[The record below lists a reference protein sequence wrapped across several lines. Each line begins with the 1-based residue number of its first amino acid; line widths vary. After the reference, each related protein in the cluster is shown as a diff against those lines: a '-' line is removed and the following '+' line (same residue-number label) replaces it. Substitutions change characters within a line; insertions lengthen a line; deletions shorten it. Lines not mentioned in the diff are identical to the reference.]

1 MPKSTP
7 QKEQNKKPKENQ
19 SKKLVLLDAHAILH
33 RAYHALPDFS
43 SNKGEPTGAL
53 YGLTAML
60 IKIIQELKPDYVV
73 ACYDLPEPTF
83 RHDVYEEYKGKRTKT
98 DDELIAQLDRSRDIF
113 EAFNVPIYEKSGFEA
128 DDILGTIVEQT
139 KDMKDLDIIIASG
152 DMDTLQLVDKK
163 RVQVYTLKK
172 GINDT
177 ILYDEKGVVER
188 FGFKP
193 ELLPDLKGL
202 WGDPSD
208 NIIGIVG
215 IGQITASKLIQA
227 FGSIEDIYKKLKKGH
242 APFEKAG
249 IKPRIIGLL
258 EDNEEEALFSKM
270 LALIRRDVPIKFS
283 IDENGW
289 RESIDIEKA
298 RALFE
303 ELSFRTLASR
313 FETLF
318 KTKDSEDLKDSE
330 ETDSK
335 EVKEEDIDE
344 ELLRE
349 TAVAL
354 WVLRS
359 DKTNPDLEDILQFT
373 HADSL
378 VDAHKD
384 ILAQI
389 KKQKLEKVY
398 EDIEKPLIPITEGMH
413 ELGIEIDVPYLK
425 TLSKE
430 YHKELS
436 KIEKRI
442 YKHAGEEFNVSSPKQ
457 LGEIL
462 FEKMGLSVKNQK
474 KTGTGQKS
482 TKESE
487 LEKMKDIHPIIE
499 DILSYR
505 ELRKLLS
512 TYIDNIPGMVGKDGR
527 LHAEFL
533 QTGTT
538 TGRMASR
545 NPNLQNI
552 PTKTELGRRIRNAF
566 VAKKGYQLLACDY
579 SQIELRA
586 AALLSGDEKLTEVF
600 KTGGDVHTAVASEVF
615 GVPPEQVN
623 KEMRR
628 RAKVINFGIIYGRGV
643 NALRQSLGKDTTT
656 RAEAQQFYNDYFK
669 QFSGLAH
676 YLDQVKAF
684 AHRTGYTETYF
695 GRKRY
700 FEGIKSSVP
709 FIRAS
714 AERMAINAPIQGTE
728 ADIVKHA
735 TIDVNTYIKK
745 NKLEKDVRLLL
756 NIHDELIFE
765 VKKDKINKV
774 APEIKRIME
783 SVLSPKETSGIIFEV
798 DTSVGNNWGEM
809 KSYKV

>member
-1 MPKSTP
+1 MPV
-7 QKEQNKKPKENQ
+7 KKTEK
-19 SKKLVLLDAHAILH
+19 KKLVLLDAHAILH

-43 SNKGEPTGAL
+43 SNSGEPTGAL

-60 IKIIQELKPDYVV
+60 MKIIQELNPDYVV

-83 RHDVYEEYKGKRTKT
+83 RHDVYDEYKGKRTKT

-113 EAFNVPIYEKSGFEA
+113 EAFNIPIYEKSGYEA

-139 KDMKDLDIIIASG
+139 KDTKNLEVIIASG

-193 ELLPDLKGL
+193 NLLPDYKGL
-202 WGDPSD
+202 RGDPSD
-208 NIIGIVG
+208 NIIGIAG
-215 IGQITASKLIQA
+215 IGEKTASTLIQT
-227 FGSIEDIYKKLKKGH
+227 FGSLENMYLKLKKGH
-242 APFEKAG
+242 GLFEKAG

-270 LALIRRDVPIKFS
+270 LALIRRDVPVAFTLSK
-283 IDENGW
+283 NGW
-289 RESIDIEKA
+289 RESIDVKKA
-298 RALFE
+298 RTLFD
-303 ELSFRTLASR
+303 ELSFRTLANR
-313 FETLF
+313 FDVLF
-318 KTKDSEDLKDSE
+318 KTKNSRESADGAEDEKIKTE
-330 ETDSK
+330 E
-335 EVKEEDIDE
+335 IDE
-344 ELLRE
+344 KLLKE

-359 DKTNPDLEDILQFT
+359 NKTNPDLEDILQF
-373 HADSL
+373 AGVDSL
-378 VDAHKD
+378 PVAHKK
-384 ILAQI
+384 ILDQI
-389 KKQKLEKVY
+389 KKEKLETVY
-398 EDIEKPLIPITEGMH
+398 EDIEKPLIPITEKMQ
-413 ELGIEIDVPYLK
+413 ELGIEIDTEYLK
-425 TLSKE
+425 KLSKE

-436 KIEKRI
+436 KLEKKI
-442 YKHAGEEFNVSSPKQ
+442 YKHAGEEFNISSPKQ
-457 LGEIL
+457 LGEVL

-487 LEKMKDIHPIIE
+487 LEKMKDLHPIIS

-505 ELRKLLS
+505 ELRKLLT
-512 TYIDNIPGMVGKDGR
+512 TYIDNLPKMVGKDGR

-538 TGRMASR
+538 TGRMASQ

-552 PTKTELGRRIRNAF
+552 PIKTELGRRIRNAF
-566 VAKKGYQLLACDY
+566 VAKKGYKFLACDY
-579 SQIELRA
+579 SQIELRV
-586 AALLSGDEKLTEVF
+586 AALLSGDKKLIQIF
-600 KTGGDVHTAVASEVF
+600 KTGGDIHTAVATEVF
-615 GVPPEQVN
+615 GVPPELVDY
-623 KEMRR
+623 EMRR
-628 RAKVINFGIIYGRGV
+628 RAKVINFGIIYGMGV

-656 RAEAQQFYNDYFK
+656 PAEAQKFYNDYFK

-676 YLDQVKAF
+676 YLDQVKAS
-684 AHRTGYTETYF
+684 AYRTGYTETYF

-728 ADIVKHA
+728 ADIVKIA
-735 TIDVNTYIKK
+735 TINIENYIKK
-745 NKLEKDVRLLL
+745 QELENDVRLLL
-756 NIHDELIFE
+756 QVHDELVFE
-765 VKKDKINKV
+765 VKEDKLKKV
-774 APEIKRIME
+774 VPEVKRIME
-783 SVLSPKETSGIIFEV
+783 SVLSPKDTKGIMFTV
-798 DTSVGNNWGEM
+798 DTLVGDNWGEM
-809 KSYKV
+809 KPYNG

>member
-1 MPKSTP
+1 MPKP
-7 QKEQNKKPKENQ
+7 AQKKEQK
-19 SKKLVLLDAHAILH
+19 KKLVLLDAHAILH

-60 IKIIQELKPDYVV
+60 MKIIQELKPDYVV

-83 RHDVYEEYKGKRTKT
+83 RHDVYDEYKGKRTKT
-98 DDELIAQLDRSRDIF
+98 DDELIAQMDRSRDIF

-139 KDMKDLDIIIASG
+139 KGMKDIDVVIASG
-152 DMDTLQLVDKK
+152 DMDTLQLVDKR

-193 ELLPDLKGL
+193 DLLPDYKGL
-202 WGDPSD
+202 RGDPSD
-208 NIIGIVG
+208 NIIGIKG
-215 IGQITASKLIQA
+215 IGEKTASTLIQT
-227 FGSIEDIYKKLKKGH
+227 FGSIEDMYAKLKKGH
-242 APFEKAG
+242 GPFEKAG

-270 LALIRRDVPIKFS
+270 LALIRRDAPVTFVLS
-283 IDENGW
+283 ENGW
-289 RESIDIEKA
+289 RESIDIVKA

-303 ELSFRTLASR
+303 ELSFRTLANR
-313 FETLF
+313 FDTLF
-318 KTKDSEDLKDSE
+318 KTKS
-330 ETDSK
+330 SK
-335 EVKEEDIDE
+335 ESIDNVEDVETEKEEVDE
-344 ELLRE
+344 ELLKE

-373 HADSL
+373 KTDSL
-378 VDAHKD
+378 TDAHKKIID
-384 ILAQI
+384 LI
-389 KKQKLEKVY
+389 KKEKLEKIY
-398 EDIEKPLIPITEGMH
+398 EGIEKPLISITEEMH
-413 ELGIEIDVPYLK
+413 IRGIKINVPYLQS
-425 TLSKE
+425 LSKE

-436 KIEKRI
+436 KLEKKI

-487 LEKMKDIHPIIE
+487 LEKMKGLHPIIE

-512 TYIDNIPGMVGKDGR
+512 TYIDNIPDMVADDGR

-538 TGRMASR
+538 TGRMASQ

-552 PTKTELGRRIRNAF
+552 PIKTELGRRIRNAF
-566 VAKKGYQLLACDY
+566 ISEDTYQLLALDY

-615 GVPPEQVN
+615 GVPPELVDY
-623 KEMRR
+623 EMRR
-628 RAKVINFGIIYGRGV
+628 RAKVINFGIIYGMGV

-669 QFSGLAH
+669 RFSGLAH
-676 YLDQVKAF
+676 YLDSVKAH
-684 AHRTGYTETYF
+684 AARTGYTETYF

-728 ADIVKHA
+728 ADIVKRA
-735 TIDVNTYIKK
+735 TVDIDKYLKENALKD
-745 NKLEKDVRLLL
+745 DVRLLL

-765 VKKDKINKV
+765 VKKDKLKEV

-783 SVLSPKETSGIIFEV
+783 SVLSPKDTNGIVFIV
-798 DTSVGNNWGEM
+798 DMSVGNNWGEM
-809 KSYKV
+809 KELDVL